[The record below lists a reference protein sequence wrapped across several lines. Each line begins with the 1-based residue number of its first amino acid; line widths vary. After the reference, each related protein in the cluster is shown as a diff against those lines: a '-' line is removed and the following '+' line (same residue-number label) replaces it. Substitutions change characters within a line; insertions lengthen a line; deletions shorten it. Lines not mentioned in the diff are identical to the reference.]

1 MITGKNSFTSLW
13 RDFGPLFFPELFKFS
28 HTGGF
33 SSINGPFNVMPK
45 HLNLISVY
53 TLTRSSQNLIF
64 DLFEPFRGGLFCFA
78 SLSCC
83 IIQMQ
88 LSFRTQM
95 DGQAFFFRI
104 FYLRAE
110 FLIIPSVTASCP
122 SPERAM
128 HLQNITQPPSCSI
141 AGMMFFFFTD
151 KGVIA
156 SSNRAR

>member
-1 MITGKNSFTSLW
+1 M
-13 RDFGPLFFPELFKFS
+13 
-28 HTGGF
+28 
-33 SSINGPFNVMPK
+33 
-45 HLNLISVY
+45 Y
-53 TLTRSSQNLIF
+53 TLTRSFQNLIF

-122 SPERAM
+122 SPEGAEHHTTTILFDCWYDVCLFFYGQGGNCFFKYGQVVLDSFFPFSEIIFKKCVL
-128 HLQNITQPPSCSI
+128 HLSNGI
-141 AGMMFFFFTD
+141 
-151 KGVIA
+151 VIQC
-156 SSNRAR
+156 